1 MKLFTHNYL
10 ELQFILFAIISTVT
24 NCAINMKKTTTTL
37 VLGATGATGKRVV
50 EQLLEKDQNVRA
62 IVRSKERML
71 QLVKEHPNLSITEST
86 LLDMS
91 DEEVQAR
98 LKGCDAVVSC
108 LGHNLTFKGMYGKPR
123 RLVTDTIARVYKAV
137 NEIEPSSEIKFI
149 LMGSNGV
156 ANPDGSDNKR
166 PFKERMILSLI
177 RTLVPPHVDNEK
189 AAAFVSHDI
198 DKNNPY
204 MKWVVVRPDDLIEGD
219 VSSYEL
225 FPKPQKGLFGGGV
238 ATRANVAHF
247 MVDLI
252 LNDQAWEAWKFQ
264 MPVIMNKE

>member
-1 MKLFTHNYL
+1 M
-10 ELQFILFAIISTVT
+10 T
-24 NCAINMKKTTTTL
+24 NTTTTL

-71 QLVKEHPNLSITEST
+71 QLVKEHPNLSISEST

-91 DEEVQAR
+91 DEEVQHQ

-123 RLVTDTIARVYKAV
+123 RLVTDSIARVYKTV
-137 NEIEPSSEIKFI
+137 TQIEPNSEMKFI

-156 ANPDGSDNKR
+156 ANPDGSDDKR

-189 AAAFVSHDI
+189 AAAFVSHEMDRS
-198 DKNNPY
+198 NPY
-204 MKWVVVRPDDLIEGD
+204 MKWVVVRPDELIDGNISKYDLF
-219 VSSYEL
+219 S
-225 FPKPQKGLFGGGV
+225 KPQKGLSGG
-238 ATRANVAHF
+238 ATTRSNVAHF

-252 LNDQAWEAWKFQ
+252 LNDKAWEAWKFK